1 MTVSSARWLAG
12 AVAALVSL
20 GAPAGNVLQECA
32 QTTSE
37 RTDLLAC
44 LDARLKEANKSLN
57 AALKEAQQKIEKLE
71 KENRRSVQRAFV
83 DSQRKF
89 NAFRDADCS
98 WQSVRVQA
106 GGAVLEYEK
115 DCQIRATLDREAALR
130 AFVESGSE
138 ESAAPA
144 QAAGEPSPP
153 AAEQATQSAAVAMEP
168 PVAAPQPPP
177 QVPIRREVPP
187 AGATTAQHGVE
198 WHLVKWIVDGAQ
210 RSLVP
215 DSKVTIAFDPTGK
228 VSGNASV
235 NRFSGPFRFGADG
248 GLEWPPVGFAL
259 TRTTGPSALM
269 AQERVFVEAL
279 RKTARYKVDGE
290 ELVLE
295 STDGLVELTF
305 AR

>member
-1 MTVSSARWLAG
+1 
-12 AVAALVSL
+12 
-20 GAPAGNVLQECA
+20 
-32 QTTSE
+32 
-37 RTDLLAC
+37 
-44 LDARLKEANKSLN
+44 
-57 AALKEAQQKIEKLE
+57 
-71 KENRRSVQRAFV
+71 SVQAEPG
-83 DSQRKF
+83 
-89 NAFRDADCS
+89 NAG
-98 WQSVRVQA
+98 V
-106 GGAVLEYEK
+106 EYVK
-115 DCQIRATLDREAALR
+115 DCQIRATIDRESTLR
-130 AFVESGSE
+130 AFADDRTAA
-138 ESAAPA
+138 SAAPA
-144 QAAGEPSPP
+144 QVTVEPSP
-153 AAEQATQSAAVAMEP
+153 AWQAPESAAVAIEP

-198 WHLVKWIVDGAQ
+198 WHLVKWIVDGAE

-259 TRTTGPSALM
+259 TRTSGPSALM
-269 AQERVFVEAL
+269 AQERAFVDAL
-279 RKTARYKVDGE
+279 RKTARYKVAGE